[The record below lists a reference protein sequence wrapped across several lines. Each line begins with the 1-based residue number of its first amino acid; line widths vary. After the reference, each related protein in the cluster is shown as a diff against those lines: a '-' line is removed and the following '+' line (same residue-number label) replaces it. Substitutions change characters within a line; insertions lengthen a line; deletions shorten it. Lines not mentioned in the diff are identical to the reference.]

1 MKNIIIGKVLMLS
14 FLLAT
19 ATGCRSSKTIVDSN
33 SYEERIESDTV
44 ALTVDSYSS
53 QRRESNGLFVE
64 HCDSGRGEIFFVDG
78 GGSISTTKDGSMIL
92 SGIASIR
99 SSNINKHVSATGTL
113 KLKSESESKATLS
126 VLQNERCISQR
137 IVSGK
142 KSVDIK
148 SCGHVKLIFSLLF
161 ILFIIIIALKIWRK
175 LKK

>member
-14 FLLAT
+14 FLLAA

-53 QRRESNGLFVE
+53 QRRESNGLLVE

-78 GGSISTTKDGSMIL
+78 GGSISTTQDGSMIL

-148 SCGHVKLIFSLLF
+148 TSGHVKLIFSLLF
-161 ILFIIIIALKIWRK
+161 ILLIIII
-175 LKK
+175 